1 MVKKI
6 RKKAGYLKEFR
17 KNHET
22 ISIGIIGTVKGCGV
36 TNMVVAIANYLS
48 GITGKEVSVYENN
61 GSRTFSK
68 MNDYFEGINI
78 AKRNGCT
85 FYSKGSVKL
94 SSLYGEELDFVI
106 IDFGAERLNLGEFNK
121 CNYKIVMGS
130 LEPWNLKLYGE
141 PDNIINIAGENKNW
155 SMVFHGDD
163 KSLKRLKKELKI
175 HIIKRPFIDNP
186 FIIDSSLVE
195 FFENLLF

>member
-1 MVKKI
+1 
-6 RKKAGYLKEFR
+6 
-17 KNHET
+17 
-22 ISIGIIGTVKGCGV
+22 
-36 TNMVVAIANYLS
+36 MVVAIANYLS

-61 GSRTFSK
+61 GSRTFAK

-78 AKRNGCT
+78 VKRNGCT

-155 SMVFHGDD
+155 SMVFHGYD

-175 HIIKRPFIDNP
+175 HIIKRQFRDHP